1 VIKMRRRNDSFQISP
16 EEFKKRIREHWDKPE
31 IRGPN
36 TSRFGTEAEMAAWK
50 NFFSKEL
57 GEKRLRILDVGTG
70 TGFLS
75 LSLAEI
81 GHEVVGI
88 DLAEGMISSA
98 RKLADDRGL
107 DLDLMVGDAESLD
120 FDDDSFDVVVSRWVL
135 WTLPDPEKAISEW
148 MRVLKP
154 GGRAYEFGVSRPVEK
169 DGLRRQIRE
178 NLRFFPNIVVEEKKL
193 QGIQSRYGND
203 LDGEEL
209 EEKLPL
215 HHIKPDSNAKEIEFF
230 KKYGFIDL
238 TTTLMVDADM
248 HRMKQKGKTLQHK
261 LVCGNYDEI
270 MTYCLN
276 GRKPMRW

>member
-1 VIKMRRRNDSFQISP
+1 MIKMRRRNDSFQISP

-88 DLAEGMISSA
+88 DLSEGMISSA
-98 RKLADDRGL
+98 RKIADDRGL

-154 GGRAYEFGVSRPVEK
+154 GGRAYEFGVSRAVEK

-203 LDGEEL
+203 LDGEGL

-215 HHIKPDSNAKEIEFF
+215 HHTKPDSNAKEIEFF

-276 GRKPMRW
+276 GRKPMRC

>member
-1 VIKMRRRNDSFQISP
+1 MIKMRRRNDSFQISP

-98 RKLADDRGL
+98 RKIADDRGL

-154 GGRAYEFGVSRPVEK
+154 GGRAYEFGVSRAVEM

-178 NLRFFPNIVVEEKKL
+178 NLRFFPNIVVEGKKL

-203 LDGEEL
+203 LDGEGL

-276 GRKPMRW
+276 GRKPMRC

>member
-1 VIKMRRRNDSFQISP
+1 MRRRNDSFQVSP
-16 EEFKKRIREHWDKPE
+16 EEFKKRIREHWDQPE

-36 TSRFGTEAEMAAWK
+36 TSRFGTEAEMTAWK

-98 RKLADDRGL
+98 RKIADDRGL
-107 DLDLMVGDAESLD
+107 DLDLEVGDAESLD

-154 GGRAYEFGVSRPVEK
+154 GGHAYEFGVVRSAEK
-169 DGLRRQIRE
+169 DGLWGRIRR
-178 NLRFFPNIVVEEKKL
+178 NLRTFLIIVVDKKVSRRM
-193 QGIQSRYGND
+193 QSRYGKD
-203 LDGEEL
+203 LDGKRL
-209 EEKLPL
+209 EDKLPL
-215 HHIKPDSNAKEIEFF
+215 HYVKSDSNSNEIRFF
-230 KKYGFIDL
+230 EKHGFVDL
-238 TTTLMVDADM
+238 TTTLMSDVDI
-248 HRMKQKGKTLQHK
+248 HRRTQNAKTLRHR
-261 LVCGNYDEI
+261 LAWGDYDKI
-270 MTYCLN
+270 GTYCLS
-276 GRKPMRW
+276 GRKPLIG